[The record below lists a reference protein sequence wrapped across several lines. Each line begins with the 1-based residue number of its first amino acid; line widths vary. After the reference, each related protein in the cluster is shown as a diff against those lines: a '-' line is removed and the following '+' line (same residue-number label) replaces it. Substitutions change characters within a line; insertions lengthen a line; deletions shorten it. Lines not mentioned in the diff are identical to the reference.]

1 MQRESNVQ
9 TLNWADKTMSVL
21 RLQQLEALRKAIV
34 RLPELRLVFRL

>member
-21 RLQQLEALRKAIV
+21 RLQQLEACEKKAIG
-34 RLPELRLVFRL
+34 LSGLRLVFRL